1 MEFKGKIIAVVEPKS
16 GTTARGAWKMQQFVA
31 ESEGQFPHRLL
42 FEVFGDEKLQKFN
55 IQMDDEVIIQFEP
68 NARENKRVW
77 FAYNRAYNVQ
87 SCDPQTT
94 ESQPN

>member
-42 FEVFGDEKLQKFN
+42 FEVFGDEKLQKSILLFHNHLN
-55 IQMDDEVIIQFEP
+55 ISIDTSIL
-68 NARENKRVW
+68 
-77 FAYNRAYNVQ
+77 
-87 SCDPQTT
+87 S
-94 ESQPN
+94 

>member
-42 FEVFGDEKLQKFN
+42 FEVFGDEKLLKFN

-68 NARENKRVW
+68 NARENKGIW
-77 FAYNRAYNVQ
+77 FASNRAYDVQ
-87 SCDPQTT
+87 VCTQKIFQS
-94 ESQPN
+94 

>member
-1 MEFKGKIIAVVEPKS
+1 MEFKGKIIAVVEPKF

-55 IQMDDEVIIQFEP
+55 IRMDDRLSYNLSLMLERIKVYGLQVT
-68 NARENKRVW
+68 ALTMCKYAHNKSL
-77 FAYNRAYNVQ
+77 NLKL
-87 SCDPQTT
+87 
-94 ESQPN
+94 

>member
-42 FEVFGDEKLQKFN
+42 FEVFGDEKLEKFN
-55 IQMDDEVIIQFEP
+55 IQVDDEVIIQFEP
-68 NARENKRVW
+68 NARESKSIW
-77 FAYNRAYNVQ
+77 FASNRAYDVQ
-87 SCDPQTT
+87 VCPQQIS
-94 ESQPN
+94 EF

>member
-42 FEVFGDEKLQKFN
+42 FEVFGDERLQKFN

-68 NARENKRVW
+68 NARESKGLW
-77 FAYNRAYNVQ
+77 FASNRAYDVQ
-87 SCDPQTT
+87 VGTQQRI
-94 ESQPN
+94 ES

>member
-42 FEVFGDEKLQKFN
+42 FEVFGDEKLQKSN
-55 IQMDDEVIIQFEP
+55 IQMDDEVVIQQ
-68 NARENKRVW
+68 K
-77 FAYNRAYNVQ
+77 
-87 SCDPQTT
+87 C
-94 ESQPN
+94 